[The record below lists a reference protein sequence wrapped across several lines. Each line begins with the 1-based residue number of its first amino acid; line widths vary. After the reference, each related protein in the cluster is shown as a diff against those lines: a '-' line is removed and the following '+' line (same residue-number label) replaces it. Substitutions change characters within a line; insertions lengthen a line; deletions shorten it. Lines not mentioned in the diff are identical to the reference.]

1 MMTLKPFMSNRGP
14 DHVSDDDVEESQV
27 TSSEEDVELDHV
39 QKKHRKSTRGNM
51 DKTKVDP
58 RYQALLD
65 NDEIAAS
72 IKVILKNGGLPRK
85 MTTWANGEACQ
96 SGKANNTFVGNVL
109 GLMLWKHMNTS
120 NSTNV
125 KKVLLM
131 QSSPSDS

>member
-1 MMTLKPFMSNRGP
+1 MMTIRPFLSNRGP
-14 DHVSDDDVEESQV
+14 DHVSDDDGEEAEA

-39 QKKHRKSTRGNM
+39 QKKRRKSTKGNM

-72 IKVILKNGGLPRK
+72 IKIILKHGGLPRK
-85 MTTWANGEACQ
+85 MTTWESGEACRP
-96 SGKANNTFVGNVL
+96 GKANNTFVGNVL

-120 NSTNV
+120 NTTNV
-125 KKVLLM
+125 KKKYF
-131 QSSPSDS
+131 